1 MRWTACA
8 VFTAALA
15 SLLTGCGGDGTLSP
29 APGPEPPGGDV
40 GQTLEVGPM
49 LVRPASTAGFTATAI
64 DSEGTVSFAGLYG
77 SQINY
82 LAAQALMDRIVFS
95 SYRDG
100 YLDIWVC
107 NLDGSGLVQL
117 TNNTAHEGHP
127 NWSPDGTRITFDR
140 QWPGQDIE
148 IMVMNA
154 DGSGVHALTND
165 GVDQRDP
172 CWSPEGRRVAFQ
184 SMTPGNWDIYTM
196 YDDGI
201 SAMNLT
207 SHSASDQSPNWA
219 PSLDDPD
226 ILFSSDRA
234 GDAEIYRM
242 DEDGTNVTALTA
254 NSWQDYRPAW
264 RPDMSEIVWDADL
277 PVGREIVLKKLA
289 GGGLRNFSASSND
302 DSEPSWSSDG
312 RWIAYSS
319 LNIPNIDVYIQQTA
333 PPYQRF
339 RVTTLMAVDEAPDL
353 GSPAMQV
360 ERVLIGPNG
369 SDWGGADPVWSS
381 AYAGVVAFASNGYL
395 NFVRIGVASADADTI
410 RMESLT
416 NPGLMLAGVAVEAHK
431 IVNLREDAG
440 RDSEPTVWDLSSW
453 NAGAVLLYFDAFT
466 GKLASVL
473 VARDVVYPSAANGPV
488 APSLRGDRLIVG
500 GDFVA
505 VLDEAGDLVA
515 ENVGVVELGADGRVA
530 HAR

>member
-1 MRWTACA
+1 MRMLACA
-8 VFTAALA
+8 ALIAALA
-15 SLLTGCGGDGTLSP
+15 SLLTGCGGGTALSP
-29 APGPEPPGGDV
+29 TPTPEPPGAESPEPL
-40 GQTLEVGPM
+40 QIGPM
-49 LVRPASTAGFTATAI
+49 LVRPASTAGFTAAAI
-64 DSEGTVSFAGLYG
+64 DSEGTVSFAALFG

-107 NLDGSGLVQL
+107 NLDGSGLVQV

-154 DGSGVHALTND
+154 DGSGVHALTSD

-172 CWSPEGRRVAFQ
+172 CWSPEGRRIAFQ

-207 SHSASDQSPNWA
+207 SDPGSDQSPNWS

-264 RPDMSEIVWDADL
+264 RPDMTEIAWDADL
-277 PVGREIVLKKLA
+277 SVGREIVLKKLA

-302 DSEPSWSSDG
+302 DSEPSWSGDG

-319 LNIPNIDVYIQQTA
+319 LDIPNIDLYIQQTA

-339 RVTTLMAVDEAPDL
+339 RLTTLMAVDEAPDL
-353 GSPAMQV
+353 GSPAIQV

-381 AYAGVVAFASNGYL
+381 AYAGVVAFAGNGYL

-410 RMESLT
+410 RMESLP
-416 NPGLMLAGVAVEAHK
+416 NPGLMLAGVAVEARQ

-440 RDSEPTVWDLSSW
+440 REREPTVWDLGSL
-453 NAGAVLLYFDAFT
+453 NAGAALLYFDSFT

-473 VARDVVYPSAANGPV
+473 VARDVVYPSAASGAAVQSP
-488 APSLRGDRLIVG
+488 RGDGLVVTS
-500 GDFVA
+500 DFVA
-505 VLDEAGDLVA
+505 VLNDAGELIAQD
-515 ENVGVVELGADGRVA
+515 VGVVELGTDGRVVQT
-530 HAR
+530 R